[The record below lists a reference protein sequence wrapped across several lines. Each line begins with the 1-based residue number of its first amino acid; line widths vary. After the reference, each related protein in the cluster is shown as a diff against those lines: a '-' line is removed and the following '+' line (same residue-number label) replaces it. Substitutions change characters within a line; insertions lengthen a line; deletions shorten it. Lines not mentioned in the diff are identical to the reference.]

1 MRAVRQLSTTCPFEG
16 FALETDGELG
26 SPEKESRMGR
36 DDVLISKLEEA
47 LAGLEGAFADVWS
60 YLLPD
65 TKICMAELERIR
77 EVIQALKERAVRQ
90 AF

>member
-1 MRAVRQLSTTCPFEG
+1 
-16 FALETDGELG
+16 
-26 SPEKESRMGR
+26 MGR

-47 LAGLEGAFADVWS
+47 LAGLEGAFAGMWS

-77 EVIQALKERAVRQ
+77 EVIKALKQRAAEGRQ